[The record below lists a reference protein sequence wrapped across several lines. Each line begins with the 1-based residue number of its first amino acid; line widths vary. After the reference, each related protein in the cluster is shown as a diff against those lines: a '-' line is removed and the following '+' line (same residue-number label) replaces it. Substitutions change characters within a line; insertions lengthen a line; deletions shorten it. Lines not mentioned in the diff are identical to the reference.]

1 MSLQLGISRVDIT
14 PEIGGHL
21 YGYNPYIFSNSV
33 NDPLEA
39 TAFVFSDGDKQFA
52 LINATLVAVGR
63 EVSDATRKAIE
74 KETGIPFDNI
84 SICAT
89 HTHSG
94 PSTKYS
100 PGWGEPDTDYC
111 YGILLPQLVK
121 ATCEAA
127 ANKTAVKMGFAA
139 GESYAGINRLEWDGN
154 NIILGQNPWGVF
166 NPKMVVISFKDFDD
180 NNVATLV
187 HYGVHPTSAGPN
199 KEITRDWPGIMT
211 DRLSRETGCPVAFLQ
226 GPEGDTGPRLSNG
239 KTIGEKP
246 NGEVGDISYIYE
258 PGNVAALDAVRI
270 YKQIDTYLDVD
281 MDYIVT
287 EVKMPVDKRMSIEE
301 AEKWIGYFE
310 RNEGNDYESVQ
321 TRSIDYYK
329 QIIASYDTDFE
340 EVEYATIEQTVLRL
354 GDIALVTSPY
364 ELFCEIGL
372 RVNDLSP
379 FAHTLMLVNTNDTYA
394 YFPTTS
400 AIPCG
405 GYEIALFL
413 TSRIQPYTAPADWNY
428 IKGTVENVKKL
439 K

>member
-1 MSLQLGISRVDIT
+1 MSLYLGISRVDIT
-14 PEIGGHL
+14 PEIGGNL
-21 YGYNPYIFSNSV
+21 YGYNPDIFSDSV

-39 TAFVFSDGDKQFA
+39 TAFIFSDSDKQFA
-52 LINATLVAVGR
+52 LINVTLCAVGK
-63 EVSDATRKAIE
+63 EIADDTRKAIE
-74 KETGIPFDNI
+74 EKTGIPFDNI
-84 SICAT
+84 IICAT

-94 PSTKYS
+94 PATKYS
-100 PGWGEPDTDYC
+100 PGWGDMDRDYC
-111 YGILLPQLVK
+111 YGILLPRLV
-121 ATCEAA
+121 EAA
-127 ANKTAVKMGFAA
+127 TKAIEKKTAVKMGFAS

-180 NNVATLV
+180 KNVATLV
-187 HYGVHPTSAGPN
+187 HYGAHPTAAGPN
-199 KEITRDWPGIMT
+199 TEITRDWAGIMT

-239 KTIGEKP
+239 KTTGE
-246 NGEVGDISYIYE
+246 GDISYIYE
-258 PGNVAALDAVRI
+258 AGNVAALDAVRI
-270 YKQIDTYLDVD
+270 FKQIDKYLDVD
-281 MDYIVT
+281 MDFIAT
-287 EVKMPVDKRMSIEE
+287 EVKMPVDKRMSIED
-301 AEKWIGYFE
+301 AKKWLGYFE

-329 QIIASYDTDFE
+329 RIIASYDTDFE
-340 EVEYATIEQTVLRL
+340 EVEYASIEQTLLRIGDVVL
-354 GDIALVTSPY
+354 VSSPY

-372 RVNDLSP
+372 RVNELSP
-379 FAHTLMLVNTNDTYA
+379 YAHTLMLVNTNDTYA

-413 TSRIQPYTAPADWNY
+413 TSRIQPYTAPADWSY

-439 K
+439 KK